1 MGLIYKLAEIIDD
14 SRIQYEE
21 ILKEIKEGKYLYNYK
36 INEIYGESQS
46 AINNILAKGD
56 NLNFMKYL
64 ISQNQFNAKINLIYI
79 DPPFFSK
86 ADYNMQVKI
95 HSKCLAG
102 ESSKIKQIVYTDTWK
117 EGIESYLR
125 MICIRLFMMRDLL
138 TVEGCIWMHLD
149 WHVVH
154 YVKILMDEVFG
165 MDNFINEVIWNYKSG
180 GTSNKRFA
188 RKHDTLLF
196 YGKSDKYFFNAQKEK
211 SYNRGYKPY
220 RFKGVEEFQDEV
232 GWYTLVNMKDVWQVD
247 MVGRTSSERT
257 GYATQK
263 PEVLLERILES
274 CTREGDL
281 CADFFGGSG
290 TLAATANKMKRRW
303 ITCDVGK
310 NAIAGIKKRAFQ
322 KEAKFHVLQEEP
334 IEKDIGEIEVSV
346 ERKKDSLKVTLHS
359 YSLNND
365 YLQSFAINERDKL
378 SAIMNMDSLSLV
390 SYWSVDFNYDGKIHK
405 PQYIFIREKECLEET
420 TEDISHTGL
429 VNVSI
434 VDVFGNALQKNIN
447 IAINNREE

>member
-14 SRIQYEE
+14 SRTEYEE
-21 ILKEIKEGKYLYNYK
+21 ILKEIEEEKSSYNFK
-36 INEIYGESQS
+36 IHEIYGESE
-46 AINNILAKGD
+46 AGLNNILAKGD

-64 ISQNQFNAKINLIYI
+64 VSQNQFNKKINLIYI

-95 HSKCLAG
+95 NSKCFVG
-102 ESSKIKQIVYTDTWK
+102 GSSKIKQIVYTDTWK

-138 TVEGCIWMHLD
+138 AEDGCIWMHLD

-196 YGKSDKYFFNAQKEK
+196 YGKSDKYFFHAQKEK
-211 SYNRGYKPY
+211 SYNRGFKPY

-290 TLAATANKMKRRW
+290 TLAATANKMKRNW

-322 KEAKFHVLQEEP
+322 KEAEFYVLQEELT
-334 IEKDIGEIEVSV
+334 EKDPGEIELSV
-346 ERKKDSLKVTLHS
+346 ERKKDHFKVTLHS
-359 YSLNND
+359 YTLNNG
-365 YLQSFAINERDKL
+365 YLQTFAKNEQDKL
-378 SAIMNMDSLSLV
+378 STIMNMDSLSLV
-390 SYWSVDFNYDGKIHK
+390 DYWSVDFNYDGKIHK
-405 PQYIFIREKECLEET
+405 PQYILLREKECLEET
-420 TEDISHTGL
+420 TADLSHTGQI
-429 VNVSI
+429 NVSC
-434 VDVFGNALQKNIN
+434 VDVFGNVIHKN
-447 IAINNREE
+447 IAINK

>member
-1 MGLIYKLAEIIDD
+1 MSLIYKLAEIIDD
-14 SRIQYEE
+14 CRNEYEE
-21 ILKEIKEGKYLYNYK
+21 IIKEIQEEKYSCDFEVY
-36 INEIYGESQS
+36 EIYGKLES
-46 AINNILAKGD
+46 AKNNMLAKGD
-56 NLNFMKYL
+56 NLKFMKYL
-64 ISQNQFNAKINLIYI
+64 ASQEQFREKINLIYV

-95 HSKCLAG
+95 STKCLEG
-102 ESSKIKQIVYTDTWK
+102 TSKIKQIVYTDTWK

-138 TVEGCIWMHLD
+138 AEGGCIWMHLD

-196 YGKSDKYFFNAQKEK
+196 YGKSENYYFNAQKEK
-211 SYNRGYKPY
+211 SYNRGFKPY

-232 GWYTLVNMKDVWQVD
+232 GWHTLVNMKDVWQVD

-263 PEVLLERILES
+263 PEILLERVLKS
-274 CTREGDL
+274 CTKEGDI

-290 TLAATANKMKRRW
+290 TLAVTANKMKRNW
-303 ITCDVGK
+303 ITCDVGN
-310 NAIAGIKKRAFQ
+310 NAISGIRKRALQ
-322 KEAKFHVLQEEP
+322 REAEFTVLQENFTEKEP
-334 IEKDIGEIEVSV
+334 CGILLNV
-346 ERKKDSLKVTLHS
+346 ERKDEKYLVTLHN
-359 YSLNND
+359 YSFNEG
-365 YLQSFAINERDKL
+365 YLETFGTKEQEKINT
-378 SAIMNMDSLSLV
+378 IINTDSLSFID
-390 SYWSVDFNYDGKIHK
+390 YWSVDFNYDGKIHK
-405 PQYIFIREKECLEET
+405 PQITVIREKEILEET
-420 TEDISHTGL
+420 AEGMSDTGIIS
-429 VNVSI
+429 I
-434 VDVFGNALQKNIN
+434 FCVDVFGNVIQKILK
-447 IAINNREE
+447 

>member
-1 MGLIYKLAEIIDD
+1 MSLIYKLAEIIDD
-14 SRIQYEE
+14 SRTQYEE
-21 ILKEIKEGKYLYNYK
+21 ILKAIEEKNYSWDFK
-36 INEIYGESQS
+36 TDEIYGESES
-46 AINNILAKGD
+46 ALNNILAKGD

-64 ISQNQFNAKINLIYI
+64 LSENQFNEKINLIYI

-86 ADYNMQVKI
+86 ADYNMQIKI
-95 HSKCLAG
+95 NSKCLG
-102 ESSKIKQIVYTDTWK
+102 GSSKIKQIVYTDTWK

-138 TVEGCIWMHLD
+138 AVDGCIWMHLD
-149 WHVVH
+149 WHVAH

-196 YGKSDKYFFNAQKEK
+196 YGKSDKYYFNAQKEK
-211 SYNRGYKPY
+211 SYNRGFKPY

-274 CTREGDL
+274 CTKEGDL

-290 TLAATANKMKRRW
+290 TLAATAIKMKRRW

-310 NAIAGIKKRAFQ
+310 NAIAGIKKRVFQ
-322 KEAKFHVLQEEP
+322 KEAIFQVLQDRFT
-334 IEKDIGEIEVSV
+334 EKELGEIELSV
-346 ERKKDSLKVTLHS
+346 ERKENRLKVTLHS
-359 YSLNND
+359 YRFNND
-365 YLQSFAINERDKL
+365 YLQTFAIKEQEKINT
-378 SAIMNMDSLSLV
+378 IMHMDSLSLV
-390 SYWSVDFNYDGKIHK
+390 DYWSVDFNYDGKIHK
-405 PQYIFIREKECLEET
+405 PQYIFIREKEFLEET
-420 TEDISHTGL
+420 TEDISNTGL
-429 VNVSI
+429 INISCA
-434 VDVFGNALQKNIN
+434 DVFGNVIQKNIN
-447 IAINNREE
+447 IAIK